1 MVVDGRTAAIYDLVG
16 KRPAMTEPNG
26 ARDQKFRRQW
36 TPSVICWFRILRLPR
51 SKIVI
56 ELAVVKHCAGQTW
69 LCPLLPRRWAV
80 EGNFV
85 WLELTSK
92 TSQR

>member
-1 MVVDGRTAAIYDLVG
+1 
-16 KRPAMTEPNG
+16 MTEPNG

-69 LCPLLPRRWAV
+69 LCLPSPSLGDRGQLCLV
-80 EGNFV
+80 GTDFQN
-85 WLELTSK
+85 
-92 TSQR
+92 SQR